1 MNDRF
6 PVVVVGGGIAGLT
19 AALHLAERGIEPLV
33 LEADNEWIGGRL
45 AGGDPDT
52 FVYEGRE
59 WSFPTEHGMHAIWGG
74 YINMLSMIDRFLD
87 ITLIESGGEEWIN
100 RWANRVRFVEAG
112 SVVRRSWLP
121 APLHYIWLLLRP
133 RFWDTINI
141 FDFLALPGF
150 VTSVLW
156 TLSVDPIKEGVRF
169 KGLKMHDFFVGWTP
183 NLRMTFSGI
192 GINML
197 ASNAEDINLNAFIA
211 AIRFYTMLRR
221 DSWIMRYLPT
231 NAHDG
236 LIKPLVEQIE
246 RRGGMIVQGARAR
259 ELVKCGDGWQVR
271 FEDARLGGIRT
282 LEAQHVILALNPD
295 AAARLFADSHDLP
308 HDEIEIPDVTRSSTV
323 RLWFDREPRH
333 GAPGGMFT
341 GDFSMDNFFWLHRL
355 QPEFLGWNL
364 ETGGSCIEVHIYNRN
379 NIIDRPER
387 YIKALIANEVQM
399 AFPELRG
406 HLVHATY
413 RSNGYHQTQFDI
425 PSLSV
430 ETPWKNVYACG
441 DWIGYDT
448 PSFWMERSTITGIAA
463 ANCVLQAYDKD
474 PFDIL
479 ESPRPELPARVIMSV
494 MKGLRAVFGP
504 PVVAI
509 ARRRK
514 NSSN

>member
-1 MNDRF
+1 MDDRF
-6 PVVVVGGGIAGLT
+6 PVVIIGGGIAGLT

-33 LEADNEWIGGRL
+33 LEADSEWIGGRL
-45 AGGDPDT
+45 AGGEPDV
-52 FVYEGRE
+52 FVHEGHK

-74 YINMLSMIDRFLD
+74 YINMMAMLDRFLG
-87 ITLIESGGEEWIN
+87 ITLLESGGEEWIN
-100 RWANRVRFVEAG
+100 RWANRVRYVEAG

-150 VTSVLW
+150 LTSILW

-169 KGLKMHDFFVGWTP
+169 KGLKMRDFFVAWTP

-192 GINML
+192 GVNML
-197 ASNAEDINLNAFIA
+197 ASNADDINLNAFIA

-221 DSWIMRYLPT
+221 DSWTMRYLPT

-236 LIKPLVEQIE
+236 LIKPMVEAIE
-246 RRGGMIVQGARAR
+246 EQDGVVVKGARAR
-259 ELVKCGDGWQVR
+259 QLAKCGDGWRIR
-271 FEDARLGGIRT
+271 FEDAKLGGMRT
-282 LEAQHVILALNPD
+282 LEAQHVILAVNPD
-295 AAARLFADSHDLP
+295 AAQILLDNSADLP
-308 HDEIEIPDVTRSSTV
+308 INDIEFPAVTRSSTV

-355 QPEFLGWNL
+355 QPEFLEWNL
-364 ETGGSCIEVHIYNRN
+364 ETGGSCIEVHIYNRDD
-379 NIIDRPER
+379 IIDRPER

-399 AFPELRG
+399 AYPELRG
-406 HLVHATY
+406 HLAHSTY
-413 RSNGYHQTQFDI
+413 RSNGYHQTQFDV
-425 PSLSV
+425 PTLHV

-448 PSFWMERSTITGIAA
+448 PSFWMERSVITGMAA
-463 ANCVLQAYDKD
+463 ANYVLIAFDREVFKILD
-474 PFDIL
+474 P
-479 ESPRPELPARVIMSV
+479 PRPELPARIIMAA
-494 MKGLRAVFGP
+494 MMGLRRVFGP
-504 PVVAI
+504 SIVAL
-509 ARRRK
+509 ARRGK
-514 NSSN
+514 ASS